1 MQIQL
6 DRRPFLKAL
15 NHQQGIVERKVTIPL
30 LSNLLLST
38 QEDGFLKV
46 VGTDLELTLVDCVPA
61 TIQKSGTVTAPAH
74 LLYDIVRKCPDDRP
88 IEMNLDDKTRLL
100 NVWCGESRFQVPTLP
115 EDGYPPMVEH
125 HPSHTFQM
133 SGKDLSR
140 LIDQTRFAMSTEETS
155 FFLNGIYLHAEATH
169 LKAVATDAHR
179 LALSWTRLP
188 EAAKGLQGAILSR
201 KTVIELRKLIE
212 SEDAIVEVAFS
223 GTQASFSCEDTTF
236 FARFVNGTFPK
247 YTEAIPS
254 DNSLVLEVDTAS
266 FRAAVDR
273 VSVIS
278 SGEKVRLVRLAFE
291 NNELSLSAKGMETGS
306 GTEKV
311 AIKYDGEPFAVSFN
325 ARYVLDAVQ
334 QIKGDVITLQFKD
347 AQTPVILK
355 DSDDDKVL
363 YVLMPVRAN
372 I

>member
-30 LSNLLLST
+30 LSNLLLRT
-38 QEDGFLKV
+38 EDEGFLEI
-46 VGTDLELTLVDCVPA
+46 VGTDLELTLVDRVPA
-61 TIQKSGTVTAPAH
+61 RVQKMGVVTAPAH
-74 LLYDIVRKCPDDRP
+74 LLYDIIRKCPDNHP
-88 IEMNLDDKTRLL
+88 IEISLDEDTRLL
-100 NVWCGESRFQVPTLP
+100 CIKCGESRFQVPTLP
-115 EDGYPPMVEH
+115 EDGYPTMVEH
-125 HPSHTFQM
+125 HPSHAFQI

-140 LIDQTRFAMSTEETS
+140 LIDQTRFAMSTEESS
-155 FFLNGIYLHAEATH
+155 FFLNGIYVHAEAAH

-188 EAAKGLQGAILSR
+188 ETANGLQGAILSR
-201 KTVIELRKLIE
+201 KTVTELRKLIE
-212 SEDAIVEVAFS
+212 SEDAVVEVAFS
-223 GTQASFSCEDTTF
+223 QTQASFSCDGTTF

-254 DNSLVLEVDTAS
+254 ANSLILEVDTAL

-278 SGEKVRLVRLAFE
+278 AQEKVRLVRLSFE
-291 NNELSLSAKGMETGS
+291 DNELSLSAKGMETGS

-311 AIKYDGEPFAVSFN
+311 AIKYDGEPFSINFN

-334 QIKGDVITLQFKD
+334 QVKGQIITFQFKD
-347 AQTPVILK
+347 AHTPVILK

-363 YVLMPVRAN
+363 YVLMPVRAS

>member
-1 MQIQL
+1 MHIQL
-6 DRRPFLKAL
+6 DRRPFLRAL

-30 LSNLLLST
+30 LSNLLLRT
-38 QEDGFLKV
+38 QDDGFLEI
-46 VGTDLELTLVDCVPA
+46 VGTDLELTLVDRVPA
-61 TIQKSGTVTAPAH
+61 TIQKPGTITAPAH
-74 LLYDIVRKCPDDRP
+74 LLYDIVRKCPDDYS
-88 IEMNLDDKTRLL
+88 IEIRFDEETRLL
-100 NVWCGESRFQVPTLP
+100 CVTCGKSRFQVPTLP
-115 EDGYPPMVEH
+115 EEGYPTMVEH
-125 HPSHTFQM
+125 HPSHTFQIL
-133 SGKDLSR
+133 GKDLSR
-140 LIDQTRFAMSTEETS
+140 LIDQTRFAMSTEESS
-155 FFLNGIYLHAEATH
+155 FFLNGIYIHAEAAH

-188 EAAKGLQGAILSR
+188 ETAKGLQGAILSR
-201 KTVIELRKLIE
+201 KTVTELRRLIE
-212 SEDAIVEVAFS
+212 SEDAVVEVAFS
-223 GTQASFSCEDTTF
+223 QTQASFSCEGTTF

-247 YTEAIPS
+247 YTEAIPNA
-254 DNSLVLEVDTAS
+254 NSLTLEVDTAS

-278 SGEKVRLVRLAFE
+278 SQEKVRLVRLFFDS
-291 NNELSLSAKGMETGS
+291 NELSLSAKGMETGS
-306 GTEKV
+306 GTEKL
-311 AIKYDGEPFAVSFN
+311 AIKYDGEPFSISFN

-334 QIKGDVITLQFKD
+334 QVKGNVITFYFRD